1 MSEKQPGDGQ
11 GTVGQGGTVATGT
24 SGGPAPAER
33 STADQETRLLPGGHA
48 GGQDT
53 GGQGDGEQGGTT
65 QARAAQVRAKARS
78 FGDDIAQT
86 YFPVLLGV
94 ALGLQD
100 IYSPQASGWLR
111 VPAMVAALL
120 LVAHGVYEINKR
132 GQGDDAAAAAA
143 AAEAQRG
150 AIADI
155 TTTETITYASGNRYT
170 RTRKTTSPP
179 PQRENAGIMQ
189 AVLVLA
195 LWLGVATLASAA
207 AAPLLAI
214 LSLVASYLLFNAAYQ
229 ALQAPPASTDGS

>member
-33 STADQETRLLPGGHA
+33 STAEEETRLLPGGDA
-48 GGQDT
+48 GGR
-53 GGQGDGEQGGTT
+53 GDGERGGTT
-65 QARAAQVRAKARS
+65 QDRVAQARAKARS

-86 YFPVLLGV
+86 YLPVLLGV